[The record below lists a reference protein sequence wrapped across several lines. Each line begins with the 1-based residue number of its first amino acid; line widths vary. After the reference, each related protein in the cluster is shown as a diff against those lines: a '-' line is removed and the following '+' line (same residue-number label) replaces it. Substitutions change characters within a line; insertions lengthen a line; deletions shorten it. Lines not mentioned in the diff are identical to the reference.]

1 MSSNTSGLGLTRQD
15 VVLLVCKS
23 PTRLDQL
30 LHVWKRYKPSRS
42 GLTRQDQVLTVRMR
56 SNTSGLGLTR
66 QDEVLPV
73 FKGPTRLD
81 QL

>member
-1 MSSNTSGLGLTRQD
+1 
-15 VVLLVCKS
+15 
-23 PTRLDQL
+23 
-30 LHVWKRYKPSRS
+30 
-42 GLTRQDQVLTVRMR
+42 MR

-73 FKGPTRLD
+73 FKGLTCQDEVLPVFKVPTRLD